1 MKNYENKLKS
11 LSKAKKVKREYGK
24 FLFNSALKK
33 RRDSKVSGGKLDVS
47 NKLQEIYDEA
57 SKWLE
62 TNELRLLIVLDGAR
76 LLKAK
81 ILFTV

>member
-1 MKNYENKLKS
+1 MES
-11 LSKAKKVKREYGK
+11 F
-24 FLFNSALKK
+24 FLIPHLKK